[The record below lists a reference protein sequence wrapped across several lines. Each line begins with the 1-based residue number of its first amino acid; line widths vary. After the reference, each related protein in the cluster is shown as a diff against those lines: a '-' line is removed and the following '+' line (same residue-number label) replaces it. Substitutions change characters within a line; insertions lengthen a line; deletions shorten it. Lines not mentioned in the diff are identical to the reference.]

1 MVLFPNA
8 YIVSN
13 CCDSD
18 TTVTINIAGFAPT
31 SDYVYTYAGS
41 TILIGGVLFKTGN
54 CYFIQAAGNSIAFTG
69 PPSTDFTSTGVKACN
84 LTPLGVCPECSTVQ
98 QYLQFDSCCGDDPIY
113 FQIPVGG
120 FYEGLY
126 EYLGTPVSGL
136 ENICYSVTIN
146 DVGVAPILDMMDYS
160 LLPAAPIFTN
170 GVTYSVLSF
179 DNLDCEDYVLECPTC
194 DIPCYTLYNCDGE
207 YFNTTVDLS
216 DYVDPLIPIQIYDI
230 DGVIPGTWYVFLNT
244 GKCNN
249 ANNGIAVNDVA
260 PIPCV
265 CRCFTVVTDFDVKG
279 QYIDC
284 DGNLQKII
292 SNTSFCSL
300 VVPLIESA
308 SGIYELVEGGVCIDG
323 VCPILCFE
331 LTECTTGEIITS
343 QSQGLEQYFISEEVI
358 ELVGHPGCWQVTSD
372 AAEDCTCPVDLTVTI
387 VHADCQTCIGIIA
400 YKLTNCE
407 NVLDIKYT
415 YDDLSE
421 YILNGV
427 GLTLL
432 TDCGCYTVELIDFQ
446 PTSTSPIVIISSFDN
461 CVECLRPYYKLT
473 DCNGVEDP
481 VYTYTDLSS
490 IISPVIGC
498 DCISVTYQLVGG
510 EPVTV
515 EVNSSGILNGKKYYN
530 LIIDD
535 KNVTIKWDSDD
546 NLWYVQSLYIYD
558 DLYLDSQTEC
568 PFGTFTIPESYIGF
582 LSFES
587 FEVAP
592 CDSIP
597 VIKIKGCDTC
607 WEVTETNIPVN
618 PGIVTVT
625 ASFPDCP
632 SCTPPLP
639 CLCNRLTNYGTTTNE
654 YEYIDC
660 NDDSVLITLIAGEST
675 GKICLKRWV
684 TDITDTDNLEIF
696 GECQTTNTIGVYVCP
711 ETRTQRRIKPGYSVP
726 TCDIDRYEKITCRAS
741 EILYKEVIRLR
752 YGISNCCPEDDE
764 KWLIKKELI
773 DLAALVDPNYI
784 CTPVQTCGCAPSSC
798 GCGCS
803 STLKT
808 CNSQ

>member
-1 MVLFPNA
+1 MVLLPKA

-18 TTVTINIAGFAPT
+18 TTVTINIAGFTAT
-31 SDYVYTYAGS
+31 SDLVYTYTGS
-41 TILIGGVLFKTGN
+41 TYLIGGVLFKAGN

-69 PPSTDFTSTGVKACN
+69 PPSTDFTSTGAKACN

-126 EYLGTPVSGL
+126 EYLGAPVSGL
-136 ENICYSVTIN
+136 KNICYSVTLN
-146 DVGVAPILDMMDYS
+146 EVGVAPILDMMDYS

-216 DYVDPLIPIQIYDI
+216 DYVDPLVPIQIYNAG
-230 DGVIPGTWYVFLNT
+230 GVIPGTWYVFLNT

-249 ANNGIAVNDVA
+249 AVDDISVNDVSPA
-260 PIPCV
+260 PCV
-265 CRCFTVVTDFDVKG
+265 CRCFTIVTDSGIKG
-279 QYIDC
+279 RYIDC
-284 DGNLQKII
+284 DGNLQTII

-300 VVPLIESA
+300 VYPLVEIA
-308 SGIYELVEGGVCIDG
+308 AGPYEIVEGGDCVDG
-323 VCPILCFE
+323 ECPILCFE
-331 LTECTTGEIITS
+331 LTECTTGEVITS
-343 QSQGLEQYFISEEVI
+343 QSQGLAQYFISGDVI
-358 ELVGHPGCWQVTSD
+358 ELTGHPGCWQVTSD
-372 AAEDCTCPVDLTVTI
+372 EPEDCSCPVDLTITI
-387 VHADCQTCIGIIA
+387 VHNSCAECIGVIA
-400 YKLTNCE
+400 YKLTNCQ

-421 YILNGV
+421 YV
-427 GLTLL
+427 GQTLR

-446 PTSTSPIVIISSFDN
+446 PTSTSPIIIISSFNN
-461 CVECLRPYYKLT
+461 CVECLRIYYELR
-473 DCNGVEDP
+473 DCNRVEPP
-481 VYTYTDLSS
+481 VYTYTNLSGYLGQ
-490 IISPVIGC
+490 VI
-498 DCISVTYQLVGG
+498 
-510 EPVTV
+510 
-515 EVNSSGILNGKKYYN
+515 N
-530 LIIDD
+530 
-535 KNVTIKWDSDD
+535 
-546 NLWYVQSLYIYD
+546 
-558 DLYLDSQTEC
+558 
-568 PFGTFTIPESYIGF
+568 
-582 LSFES
+582 
-587 FEVAP
+587 
-592 CDSIP
+592 
-597 VIKIKGCDTC
+597 IKGCDTC
-607 WEVTETNIPVN
+607 WQIAETDAPIN

-639 CLCNRLTNYGTTTNE
+639 CLCNRMTNDSTEDKDYQ
-654 YEYIDC
+654 YINC
-660 NDDSVLITLIAGEST
+660 NDETVNLKLAAGETS
-675 GKICLKRWV
+675 GKICLKAWLV
-684 TDITDTDNLEIF
+684 TYPDTDNLEVF
-696 GECQTTNTIGVYVCP
+696 GECQTTDTIGVYVCP
-711 ETRTQRRIKPGYSVP
+711 ETRPKKKITPGYSVP
-726 TCDIDRYEKITCRAS
+726 TCDIDKYENITCRSS
-741 EILYKEVIRLR
+741 EILYKEVMRLR
-752 YGISNCCPEDDE
+752 YGMSNCCPEDDE

>member
-1 MVLFPNA
+1 MVLLQKA

-18 TTVTINIAGFAPT
+18 TTVTINIAGFTAT
-31 SDYVYTYAGS
+31 SDLVYTYTGS
-41 TILIGGVLFKTGN
+41 TYLIGGVLFKAGN

-69 PPSTDFTSTGVKACN
+69 PPSTDFTSTGAKACN

-126 EYLGTPVSGL
+126 EYLGAPVSGL
-136 ENICYSVTIN
+136 KNICYSVTLN
-146 DVGVAPILDMMDYS
+146 EVGVAPILDMMDYS

-216 DYVDPLIPIQIYDI
+216 DYVDPLVPIQIYNAG
-230 DGVIPGTWYVFLNT
+230 GVIPGTWYVFLNT

-249 ANNGIAVNDVA
+249 AVDDISVNDVSPA
-260 PIPCV
+260 PCV
-265 CRCFTVVTDFDVKG
+265 CRCFTIVTDSGIKG
-279 QYIDC
+279 RYIDC
-284 DGNLQKII
+284 DGNLQTII

-300 VVPLIESA
+300 VYPLVEIA
-308 SGIYELVEGGVCIDG
+308 AGPYEIVEGGDCVDG
-323 VCPILCFE
+323 ECPILCFE
-331 LTECTTGEIITS
+331 LTECTTGEVITS
-343 QSQGLEQYFISEEVI
+343 QSQGLAQYFISGDVI
-358 ELVGHPGCWQVTSD
+358 ELTGHPGCWQVTSD
-372 AAEDCTCPVDLTVTI
+372 EPEDCSCPVDLTITI
-387 VHADCQTCIGIIA
+387 VHNSCAECIGVIA
-400 YKLTNCE
+400 YKLTNCQ

-421 YILNGV
+421 YV
-427 GLTLL
+427 GQTLR

-446 PTSTSPIVIISSFDN
+446 PTSTSPIIIISSFNN
-461 CVECLRPYYKLT
+461 CVECLRIYYELR
-473 DCNGVEDP
+473 DCNRVEPP
-481 VYTYTDLSS
+481 VYTYTNLSGYLGQ
-490 IISPVIGC
+490 VI
-498 DCISVTYQLVGG
+498 
-510 EPVTV
+510 
-515 EVNSSGILNGKKYYN
+515 N
-530 LIIDD
+530 
-535 KNVTIKWDSDD
+535 
-546 NLWYVQSLYIYD
+546 
-558 DLYLDSQTEC
+558 
-568 PFGTFTIPESYIGF
+568 
-582 LSFES
+582 
-587 FEVAP
+587 
-592 CDSIP
+592 
-597 VIKIKGCDTC
+597 IKGCDTC
-607 WEVTETNIPVN
+607 WQIAETDAPIN

-639 CLCNRLTNYGTTTNE
+639 CLCNRMTNYSTE
-654 YEYIDC
+654 DKDYQYINC
-660 NDDSVLITLIAGEST
+660 NDETVNLKLAAGETS
-675 GKICLKRWV
+675 GKICLKAWLV
-684 TDITDTDNLEIF
+684 TYPDTDNLEVF
-696 GECQTTNTIGVYVCP
+696 GECQTTDTIGVYVCP
-711 ETRTQRRIKPGYSVP
+711 ETRPKKKITPGYSVP
-726 TCDIDRYEKITCRAS
+726 TCDIDKYENITCRSS
-741 EILYKEVIRLR
+741 EILYKEVMRLR
-752 YGISNCCPEDDE
+752 YGMSNCCPEDDE

>member
-1 MVLFPNA
+1 MVLLPKA

-18 TTVTINIAGFAPT
+18 TTVTINIAGFTAT
-31 SDYVYTYAGS
+31 SDLVYTYTGS
-41 TILIGGVLFKTGN
+41 TYLIGGVLFKAGN

-69 PPSTDFTSTGVKACN
+69 PPSTDFTSTGAKACN

-126 EYLGTPVSGL
+126 EYLGAPVSGL
-136 ENICYSVTIN
+136 KNICYSVTLN
-146 DVGVAPILDMMDYS
+146 EVGVAPILDMMDYS

-216 DYVDPLIPIQIYDI
+216 DYVDPLVPIQIYNAG
-230 DGVIPGTWYVFLNT
+230 GVIPGTWYVFLNT

-249 ANNGIAVNDVA
+249 AVDDISVNDVSPA
-260 PIPCV
+260 PCV
-265 CRCFTVVTDFDVKG
+265 CRCFTIVTDSGIKG
-279 QYIDC
+279 RYIDC
-284 DGNLQKII
+284 DGNLQTII

-300 VVPLIESA
+300 VYPLVEIA
-308 SGIYELVEGGVCIDG
+308 AGPYEIVEGGDCVDG
-323 VCPILCFE
+323 ECPILCFE
-331 LTECTTGEIITS
+331 LTECTTGEVITS
-343 QSQGLEQYFISEEVI
+343 QSQGLAQYFISGDVI
-358 ELVGHPGCWQVTSD
+358 ELTGHPGCWQVTSD
-372 AAEDCTCPVDLTVTI
+372 EPEDCSCPVDLTITI
-387 VHADCQTCIGIIA
+387 VHNSCAECIGVIA
-400 YKLTNCE
+400 YKLTNCQ

-421 YILNGV
+421 YV
-427 GLTLL
+427 GQTLR

-446 PTSTSPIVIISSFDN
+446 PTSTSPIIIISSFNN
-461 CVECLRPYYKLT
+461 CVECLRIYYELR
-473 DCNGVEDP
+473 DCNRVEPP
-481 VYTYTDLSS
+481 VYTYTNLSGYLGQ
-490 IISPVIGC
+490 VI
-498 DCISVTYQLVGG
+498 
-510 EPVTV
+510 
-515 EVNSSGILNGKKYYN
+515 N
-530 LIIDD
+530 
-535 KNVTIKWDSDD
+535 
-546 NLWYVQSLYIYD
+546 
-558 DLYLDSQTEC
+558 
-568 PFGTFTIPESYIGF
+568 
-582 LSFES
+582 
-587 FEVAP
+587 
-592 CDSIP
+592 
-597 VIKIKGCDTC
+597 IKGCDTC
-607 WEVTETNIPVN
+607 WQIAETDAPIN

-639 CLCNRLTNYGTTTNE
+639 CLCNRMTNYSTE
-654 YEYIDC
+654 DKDYQYINC
-660 NDDSVLITLIAGEST
+660 NDETVNLKLAAGETS
-675 GKICLKRWV
+675 GKICLKAWLV
-684 TDITDTDNLEIF
+684 TYPDTDNLEVF
-696 GECQTTNTIGVYVCP
+696 GECQTTDTIGVYVCP
-711 ETRTQRRIKPGYSVP
+711 ETRPKKKITPGYSVP
-726 TCDIDRYEKITCRAS
+726 TCDIDKYENITCRSS
-741 EILYKEVIRLR
+741 EILYKEVMRLR
-752 YGISNCCPEDDE
+752 YGMSNCCPEDDE

>member
-1 MVLFPNA
+1 MVLLPKA

-18 TTVTINIAGFAPT
+18 TTVTINIAGFTAT
-31 SDYVYTYAGS
+31 SDLVYTYTGS
-41 TILIGGVLFKTGN
+41 TYLIGGVLFKAGN

-69 PPSTDFTSTGVKACN
+69 PPSTDFTSTGAKACN

-126 EYLGTPVSGL
+126 EYLGAPVSGL
-136 ENICYSVTIN
+136 KNICYSVTLN
-146 DVGVAPILDMMDYS
+146 EVGVAPILDMMDYS

-216 DYVDPLIPIQIYDI
+216 DYVDPLVPIQIYNAG
-230 DGVIPGTWYVFLNT
+230 GVIPGTWYVFLNT

-249 ANNGIAVNDVA
+249 AVDDISVNDVSPA
-260 PIPCV
+260 PCV
-265 CRCFTVVTDFDVKG
+265 CRCFTIVTDSGIKG
-279 QYIDC
+279 RYIDC

-300 VVPLIESA
+300 VYPLVEIA
-308 SGIYELVEGGVCIDG
+308 AGPYEIVEGGDCVDG
-323 VCPILCFE
+323 ECPILCFE
-331 LTECTTGEIITS
+331 LTECTTGEVITS
-343 QSQGLEQYFISEEVI
+343 QSQGLAQYFISGDVI
-358 ELVGHPGCWQVTSD
+358 ELTGHPGCWQVTSD
-372 AAEDCTCPVDLTVTI
+372 EPEDCSCPVDLTITI
-387 VHADCQTCIGIIA
+387 VHNSCAECIGVIA
-400 YKLTNCE
+400 YKLTNCQ

-421 YILNGV
+421 YV
-427 GLTLL
+427 GQTLR
-432 TDCGCYTVELIDFQ
+432 TDCGCYTVELIDFE
-446 PTSTSPIVIISSFDN
+446 PTSTSPIVIISSFNN
-461 CVECLRPYYKLT
+461 CTECLRQYYQLT
-473 DCNGVEDP
+473 DCNRVEP
-481 VYTYTDLSS
+481 TIYTFTDLSAYVGQ
-490 IISPVIGC
+490 VI
-498 DCISVTYQLVGG
+498 
-510 EPVTV
+510 
-515 EVNSSGILNGKKYYN
+515 N
-530 LIIDD
+530 
-535 KNVTIKWDSDD
+535 
-546 NLWYVQSLYIYD
+546 
-558 DLYLDSQTEC
+558 
-568 PFGTFTIPESYIGF
+568 
-582 LSFES
+582 
-587 FEVAP
+587 
-592 CDSIP
+592 
-597 VIKIKGCDTC
+597 IKGCDTC
-607 WEVTETNIPVN
+607 WEVNTTDIPIN

-625 ASFPDCP
+625 NSFELCED
-632 SCTPPLP
+632 CTPPLP
-639 CLCNRLTNYGTTTNE
+639 CLCNRMTNYSTE
-654 YEYIDC
+654 DKDYQYINC
-660 NDDSVLITLIAGEST
+660 NDETVNLKLAAGETS
-675 GKICLKRWV
+675 GKICLKAWLV
-684 TDITDTDNLEIF
+684 TYPDTDNLEVF
-696 GECQTTNTIGVYVCP
+696 GECQTTDTIGVYVCP
-711 ETRTQRRIKPGYSVP
+711 ETRPKRKITPGYSVP
-726 TCDIDRYEKITCRAS
+726 TCDIDKYENITCRSS
-741 EILYKEVIRLR
+741 EILYKEVMRLR
-752 YGISNCCPEDDE
+752 YGMSNCCPEDDE

>member
-1 MVLFPNA
+1 MVLLPKA

-18 TTVTINIAGFAPT
+18 TTVTINIAGFTAT
-31 SDYVYTYAGS
+31 SDLVYTYTGS
-41 TILIGGVLFKTGN
+41 TYLIGGVLFKAGN

-69 PPSTDFTSTGVKACN
+69 PPSTDFTSTGAKACN

-126 EYLGTPVSGL
+126 EYLGAPVSGL
-136 ENICYSVTIN
+136 KNICYSVTLN
-146 DVGVAPILDMMDYS
+146 EVGVAPILDMMDYS

-216 DYVDPLIPIQIYDI
+216 DYVDPLVPIQIYNAG
-230 DGVIPGTWYVFLNT
+230 GVIPGTWYVFLNT

-249 ANNGIAVNDVA
+249 AVDDISVNDVSPA
-260 PIPCV
+260 PCV
-265 CRCFTVVTDFDVKG
+265 CRCFTIVTDSGIKG
-279 QYIDC
+279 RYIDC
-284 DGNLQKII
+284 DGNLQTII

-300 VVPLIESA
+300 VYPLVEIA
-308 SGIYELVEGGVCIDG
+308 AGPYEIVEGGDCVDG
-323 VCPILCFE
+323 ECPILCFE
-331 LTECTTGEIITS
+331 LTECTTGEVITS
-343 QSQGLEQYFISEEVI
+343 QSQGLAQYFISGDVI
-358 ELVGHPGCWQVTSD
+358 ELTGHPGCWQVTSD
-372 AAEDCTCPVDLTVTI
+372 EPEDCSCPVDLTITI
-387 VHADCQTCIGIIA
+387 VHNSCAECIGVIA
-400 YKLTNCE
+400 YKLTNCQ

-421 YILNGV
+421 YV
-427 GLTLL
+427 GQTLR

-446 PTSTSPIVIISSFDN
+446 PTSTSPIIIISSFNN
-461 CVECLRPYYKLT
+461 CVECLRIYYELR
-473 DCNGVEDP
+473 DCNRVEPP
-481 VYTYTDLSS
+481 VYTYTNLSGYLGQ
-490 IISPVIGC
+490 VI
-498 DCISVTYQLVGG
+498 
-510 EPVTV
+510 
-515 EVNSSGILNGKKYYN
+515 N
-530 LIIDD
+530 
-535 KNVTIKWDSDD
+535 
-546 NLWYVQSLYIYD
+546 
-558 DLYLDSQTEC
+558 
-568 PFGTFTIPESYIGF
+568 
-582 LSFES
+582 
-587 FEVAP
+587 
-592 CDSIP
+592 
-597 VIKIKGCDTC
+597 IKGCDTC
-607 WEVTETNIPVN
+607 WQIAETDAPIN

-639 CLCNRLTNYGTTTNE
+639 CLCNRMTNYSTE
-654 YEYIDC
+654 DKDYQYINC
-660 NDDSVLITLIAGEST
+660 NDETVNLKLAAGETS
-675 GKICLKRWV
+675 GKICLKAWLV
-684 TDITDTDNLEIF
+684 TYPDTDNLEVF
-696 GECQTTNTIGVYVCP
+696 GECQTTDTIGVYVCP
-711 ETRTQRRIKPGYSVP
+711 ETRPKKKITPGYSVP
-726 TCDIDRYEKITCRAS
+726 TCDIDKYENITCRSS
-741 EILYKEVIRLR
+741 EILYKEVMRLR
-752 YGISNCCPEDDE
+752 YGMSNCCPEDDE

-803 STLKT
+803 YTLKT